1 MNILVEIIKLF
12 LLLNKFMENTTRKN
26 KYLTFI
32 DVKYNWQQLKKEG
45 YTNSNLYIKNVNNNK
60 GLGVFSKVDIHEG
73 EVVEYCHSVRMETP
87 RKWLHDKGLKK
98 YCYWDAFDNGIMPL
112 GFGPIYNTADRQHL
126 RNTDYFIFLEDN
138 LIAFVAQ
145 KDIKAH
151 EEILVWWGDNY
162 YQTWCQPKNANQV
175 IKE

>member
-1 MNILVEIIKLF
+1 MNNDLKQ
-12 LLLNKFMENTTRKN
+12 N

-32 DVKYNWQQLKKEG
+32 DVKYNWQQFKQEG
-45 YTNSNLYIKNVNNNK
+45 YSNSNLYIKNVSNHK
-60 GLGVFSKVDIHEG
+60 GLGVFSKENIKEG
-73 EVVEYCHSVRMETP
+73 EVIEYCHSIKIETP
-87 RKWLHDKGLKK
+87 GKWLHDRGIKK
-98 YCYWDAFDNGIMPL
+98 YCYWDALDNGLMPL

-126 RNTDYFIFLEDN
+126 RNTDYFLFPEDN

-162 YQTWCQPKNANQV
+162 YQTWCQPQNPAQV
-175 IKE
+175 IK